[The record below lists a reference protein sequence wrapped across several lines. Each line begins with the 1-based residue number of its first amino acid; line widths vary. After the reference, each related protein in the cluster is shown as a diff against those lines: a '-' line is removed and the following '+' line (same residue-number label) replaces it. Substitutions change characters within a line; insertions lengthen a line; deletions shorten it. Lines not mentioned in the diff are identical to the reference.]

1 MSDNYGGILRAL
13 QTHNSA
19 VIGMNKVVVVVTASR
34 NLLTEFDSSKDKNE
48 EPPRKAKRTELA
60 NIWSDD
66 EEQEGRPLDAT
77 PSKSSKK
84 KENNK
89 GKGKGKNKKAKK
101 NNK

>member
-34 NLLTEFDSSKDKNE
+34 NLLTEFDSSEDKNK
-48 EPPRKAKRTELA
+48 EPPSKAKRTELA

-66 EEQEGRPLDAT
+66 EEEQEGRPLDAT

-89 GKGKGKNKKAKK
+89 GKGKNKKAKK

>member
-1 MSDNYGGILRAL
+1 MLEMKFFLINPFKRQPETNRAA
-13 QTHNSA
+13 S
-19 VIGMNKVVVVVTASR
+19 ASR
-34 NLLTEFDSSKDKNE
+34 NLLTEFDSSEDKDE

-60 NIWSDD
+60 NI
-66 EEQEGRPLDAT
+66 RPLDAT